1 MRESARSRSSIET
14 LLIVLELVLALG
26 AFFGSA
32 MMLISP
38 DGSMFGLPLSMLE
51 GSGFSSFRTPAVI
64 LGLANGVFPAVVAI
78 AALGRRSWARYGH
91 IMVGCVLTGWIAIQG
106 VLIGFGHWL
115 QISYLA
121 LGLLIAAL
129 GLIEARRD
137 R

>member
-1 MRESARSRSSIET
+1 MTRLEAMRESAKSRSSIET

-38 DGSMFGLPLSMLE
+38 DGSMFALPLSMLE

-78 AALGRRSWARYGH
+78 AAMGHRSWARYGH

-115 QISYLA
+115 
-121 LGLLIAAL
+121 
-129 GLIEARRD
+129 
-137 R
+137 